1 MSRRWRAA
9 LPLMVAAFVC
19 LGVTSVLANSG
30 MSIIIGSTATLV
42 EPDKTTLNVP
52 ITVTCYNQTTNY
64 GPSTAA
70 SGTVTVTVTQNYK
83 ETSVAGTGS
92 APITCTGQ
100 PQSYAVSVAAGSGTF
115 HPGLATAS
123 ASGSAQGTVTNQVC
137 SSNGTITTC
146 TTFQQNY
153 VDTATAG
160 PQPITIAS
168 PDGHS

>member
-1 MSRRWRAA
+1 V
-9 LPLMVAAFVC
+9 PLSVAAFAFLAVAP
-19 LGVTSVLANSG
+19 VLANSG
-30 MSIIIGSTATLV
+30 MSITIGSTATLV

-52 ITVTCYNQTTNY
+52 ITVTCDNETTSF

-83 ETSVAGTGS
+83 GTSVTGTGS
-92 APITCTGQ
+92 TAITCTGQ
-100 PQSYAVSVAAGSGTF
+100 PQSYVVSVAAGSGTF

-123 ASGSAQGTVTNQVC
+123 ASGSAQGTITNRIC

-146 TTFQQNY
+146 TYFQQNY
-153 VDTATAG
+153 VDTGTAG
-160 PQPITIAS
+160 PQPITLRS